1 MKPFLR
7 FRGSGFFILHHLLL
21 DATIRAGGPL
31 PAPSSGALFPQE
43 ECYLCCTEDLPTA
56 FIALPA
62 LNHTPNGSPEVRA
75 PLFIVFYFFLNPF
88 NGRVAHTRAAGLSS
102 ASCSGRAAR
111 DVLQGPPPRARHL
124 PKITRKEAPR
134 PQPFRQG
141 TSPWWLEGLASPT
154 YPAQGTRIWT
164 RGLSGC
170 QQCPQM
176 MPQQLQ
182 TRAVQHTSP
191 ACPSPLPA
199 PRAGELQAPP
209 RCSNSPPFADAFD
222 L

>member
-75 PLFIVFYFFLNPF
+75 PLFIVFIFFFNPF

-111 DVLQGPPPRARHL
+111 DVLQGPPPGPVTCQKSRGKRPLVRSPSGKELLRGGWRAWQVPRTL
-124 PKITRKEAPR
+124 LRAPGSGR
-134 PQPFRQG
+134 
-141 TSPWWLEGLASPT
+141 EGSLDAS
-154 YPAQGTRIWT
+154 
-164 RGLSGC
+164 S
-170 QQCPQM
+170 
-176 MPQQLQ
+176 
-182 TRAVQHTSP
+182 VHK
-191 ACPSPLPA
+191 
-199 PRAGELQAPP
+199 
-209 RCSNSPPFADAFD
+209 
-222 L
+222 